1 MKFWAARRKI
11 FLSYRRAD
19 TQTIADRVYEELSE
33 YFGASNIF
41 LDRPDIEPGQR
52 WRDELTTQI
61 GAADTVLALIG
72 PRWLEALQA
81 RAALDDVLRFEI
93 ASALAQ
99 NKHIVPMLVGATPMP
114 DSALLPPELRGLGQF
129 QALVINPQDIDRA
142 IRELLGRLKPGWGL
156 AVAWAFASE
165 LGWVGG
171 LFVSQ
176 MVLIPFVAD
185 TPDHP
190 YPGSPPVIGLA
201 IAGALFGICVAVP
214 QWLVLRPWFERASYL
229 VPLYAI
235 LTAIVIGFAGA
246 MAGKDSTLAGAFFL
260 LMILLVL
267 PVGFCAILW
276 AIVRKNLN
284 HAGWWSVANMAAP
297 LVGLML
303 TAPLGSPLMN
313 AANPSASGL
322 NRVNLEVIAY
332 LLVTTFVSILLSGL
346 LLVALMRRSKRKRK

>member
-19 TQTIADRVYEELSE
+19 TQTIADRVYEGLSG

-52 WRDELTTQI
+52 WRDELTTRI

-81 RAALDDVLRFEI
+81 RTALDDVLRFEL

-171 LFVSQ
+171 LLVSLFA
-176 MVLIPFVAD
+176 LIPFVSV

-190 YPGSPPVIGLA
+190 GPVSPPVIGFA
-201 IAGALFGICVAVP
+201 IAGALFGICIAVP
-214 QWLVLRPWFERASYL
+214 QWLVLRPWFERARYL

-235 LTAIVIGFAGA
+235 LSAIVIGFAVA
-246 MAGKDSTLAGAFFL
+246 MGGKDSTLAAALIL
-260 LMILLVL
+260 LMILGL
-267 PVGFCAILW
+267 PIGFGAILW
-276 AIVRKNLN
+276 AIVHKNLN
-284 HAGWWSVANMAAP
+284 RAGWWSVANIAAP
-297 LVGLML
+297 FVGLML
-303 TAPLGSPLMN
+303 TTPLGSSLTN
-313 AANPSASGL
+313 AAAKSGSGL
-322 NRVNLEVIAY
+322 NRLNLEVLAY
-332 LLVTTFVSILLSGL
+332 FLVTTFVSTLLSGL
-346 LLVALMRRSKRKRK
+346 LLVSLMRRSKRKRK